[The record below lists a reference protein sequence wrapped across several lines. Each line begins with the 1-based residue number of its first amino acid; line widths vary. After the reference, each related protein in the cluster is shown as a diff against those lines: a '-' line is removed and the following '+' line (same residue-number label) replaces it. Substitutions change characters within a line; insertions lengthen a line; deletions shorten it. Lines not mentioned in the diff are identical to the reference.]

1 MELFKR
7 VIIWEFLFYLF
18 NYFYQFDNRA
28 VIKTK
33 ITFEIYC
40 DMNFIILI
48 VAGYKCLI
56 EE

>member
-7 VIIWEFLFYLF
+7 VIIWEFSFYLF

-28 VIKTK
+28 VIETK
-33 ITFEIYC
+33 ITFEVYC

>member
-28 VIKTK
+28 VIETK

>member
-28 VIKTK
+28 VIETK
-33 ITFEIYC
+33 ITLEVYC